1 MQPATNPCGE
11 CDVTRA
17 QIEALMRDE
26 TLTLEDRD
34 GDSVTVD
41 GAEIDNPALE
51 MILDGYPEQVSAG
64 GVDFE
69 LPITPELTEPAGA
82 H

>member
-1 MQPATNPCGE
+1 MKSATNPVSE

-26 TLTLEDRD
+26 TLTLEDGD
-34 GDSVTVD
+34 GDSVTID
-41 GAEIDNPALE
+41 GAEIDNPSLE
-51 MILDGYPEQVSAG
+51 LILDGYPEQVSAG

-69 LPITPELTEPAGA
+69 LRITDTEPR
-82 H
+82 

>member
-1 MQPATNPCGE
+1 MDPGTNPRSE

-26 TLTLEDRD
+26 TLTLEDGD
-34 GDSVTVD
+34 GDSVTID

-69 LPITPELTEPAGA
+69 LRITDTEPR
-82 H
+82 

>member
-1 MQPATNPCGE
+1 MEPATNSLSE

-34 GDSVTVD
+34 GDCVTID
-41 GAEIDNPALE
+41 GEEIDNPSLE
-51 MILDGYPEQVSAG
+51 MIPDGYPEQVSTG
-64 GVDFE
+64 GIDFE
-69 LPITPELTEPAGA
+69 LRITDTEPR
-82 H
+82 

>member
-1 MQPATNPCGE
+1 
-11 CDVTRA
+11 
-17 QIEALMRDE
+17 MRDR
-26 TLTLEDRD
+26 TLTLEDSD
-34 GDSVTVD
+34 GDSVTIN

-69 LPITPELTEPAGA
+69 LRITDDTEPR
-82 H
+82 